1 VHVLDD
7 ATHQTDLTRTRSIR
21 SSTHEHQR
29 WMDHIY
35 VPRMHACAHV
45 RKSALQVRAGQRTI
59 IMRVVVESRYS
70 WSTEPEEAAAYY
82 VILLSLVRIVQ
93 SPRTRTPLDLHA
105 VPAATLLTPTR
116 YIRAN
121 ARSRNSCG
129 SHGVFLA
136 RDAAEMDD
144 VRRAVRAAA
153 TRSGAAMGL
162 LEGLWSRRD
171 LYGNIRACARS
182 LGL

>member
-1 VHVLDD
+1 MHVLDD

-21 SSTHEHQR
+21 SSTTHEHQQ

-59 IMRVVVESRYS
+59 IMRVVVESSCS
-70 WSTEPEEAAAYY
+70 WSTEAEEAAAYY
-82 VILLSLVRIVQ
+82 TTSSYCRLYVVQ

-121 ARSRNSCG
+121 SRNSG
-129 SHGVFLA
+129 GRHGVFLA
-136 RDAAEMDD
+136 RDTAPQ
-144 VRRAVRAAA
+144 RKWTTSA

-162 LEGLWSRRD
+162 LGGSGPGVICMVI
-171 LYGNIRACARS
+171 YVHV
-182 LGL
+182 LGV